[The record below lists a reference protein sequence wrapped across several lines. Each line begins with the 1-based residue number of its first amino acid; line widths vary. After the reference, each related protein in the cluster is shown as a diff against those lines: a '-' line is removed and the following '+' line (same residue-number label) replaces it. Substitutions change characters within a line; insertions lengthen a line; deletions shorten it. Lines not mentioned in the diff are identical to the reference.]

1 MTAPRILDEKGGEVI
16 SVQPNLTL
24 RQAAQVLT
32 EHRIGAVIVLDEG
45 ADQPLGVFSERDLA
59 RLMAEQGAEALEHPV
74 SAVMSTT
81 LVTATPQTDVNTL
94 MAVMTERRVRHVL
107 ILQDGGLVGVVSIGD
122 VVKRRIADV
131 EADAAALRAYIET
144 A

>member
-1 MTAPRILDEKGGEVI
+1 MTAQRILDEKGGEVI

-59 RLMAEQGAEALEHPV
+59 RLVAERGAEALEHPV
-74 SAVMSTT
+74 RAVMSTT

-94 MAVMTERRVRHVL
+94 MAVMTERRVRHIL